1 MLRNF
6 KSGRIFGLILTAWY
20 RRVPGI
26 TSAFCLVSS
35 HLVPYS
41 VGRSIVGRSIARP
54 ARNVL
59 NMSRLL
65 PYALLIVLLLTLLTP
80 VAPAQSQPS
89 PAAPEQVGLKPVGL
103 KPVGLENDSI
113 TLSND
118 AISATW
124 TVRSG
129 SLRWQSLTNRF
140 TGTSLSLDSSAF
152 VLVPREGPVLRSSDL
167 RIVAAPVFGIVAALP
182 ESSKAADRSPGHEL
196 RVELEDPSANIRIL
210 WRAILRDGSNRDGA
224 NRDGSNYVRQ
234 EVTIRAL
241 HEPFALAQIALIDAD
256 LPGAVVSG
264 HVKGSPVTA
273 GTWFLGF
280 EHPLSDC
287 RVRADRASC
296 WLSRELPLQ
305 AGQSVTYSSVIGV
318 AHPSQL
324 RRDFLNYVE
333 LERAHPYRTFL
344 HYNSWYDLGYF
355 DRYTEQGAVA
365 VVQSFG
371 EELTKK
377 RGVKLDS
384 FMFDD
389 GWDDPTT
396 LWKFNPGFP
405 DGLTKV
411 TQTAAKYGAAPG
423 IWLSPWGGY
432 SKPKEQ
438 RLASARA
445 QGFETNEGGLALS
458 GPKYYRYFRDTCL
471 DLIAKYGVNQ
481 FKFDG
486 TGNANEVIK
495 GSEFDS
501 DFDAAIHLIG
511 ELRAK
516 KPDLYVNLTTGTYP
530 SPFWLLYADSIW
542 RGGDDHSFAGVGTSR
557 QRWITY
563 RDSQIYRWVV
573 EEGPL
578 FPMNSLML
586 HGLIF
591 ARYAERL
598 GNDPAHDFAD
608 EVHSYFGTGTQLQEM
623 YITPALLSSEDW
635 DVLAE
640 AAKWSRDNAQTLKDS
655 HWIGGDPA
663 RLEVYGWASWS
674 PKKAIL
680 TLRNP
685 SDRPQD
691 FSANLTTMLELPKD
705 SAAAYAARS
714 PWKSNSATPL
724 TIPTREP
731 HTFHLRPFQVLTLEL
746 QPSS

>member
-1 MLRNF
+1 M
-6 KSGRIFGLILTAWY
+6 
-20 RRVPGI
+20 
-26 TSAFCLVSS
+26 
-35 HLVPYS
+35 
-41 VGRSIVGRSIARP
+41 
-54 ARNVL
+54 
-59 NMSRLL
+59 
-65 PYALLIVLLLTLLTP
+65 TP
-80 VAPAQSQPS
+80 R
-89 PAAPEQVGLKPVGL
+89 GMKDGT
-103 KPVGLENDSI
+103 I

-118 AISATW
+118 AISAAW
-124 TVRSG
+124 SVRDG
-129 SLRWQSLTNRF
+129 ILRPVSLTNRYTTAHLNLGGNVF
-140 TGTSLSLDSSAF
+140 E
-152 VLVPREGPVLRSSDL
+152 LVPKEGAALHSSDFK
-167 RIVAAPVFGIVAALP
+167 IVAAPVLRNISPAP
-182 ESSKAADRSPGHEL
+182 RSPKAADQLTGREL
-196 RVELEDPSANIRIL
+196 RVVLEDSSGNLRVI
-210 WRAILRDGSNRDGA
+210 WKAILRDGA
-224 NRDGSNYVRQ
+224 NYLRQ
-234 EVTIRAL
+234 EINIRIL
-241 HEPFALAQIALIDAD
+241 HQPVAITQIGLLDFV

-273 GTWFLGF
+273 GTWFVGF

-287 RVRADRASC
+287 RVRADRATC

-305 AGQSVTYSSVIGV
+305 PGRDFTYSSVIGV
-318 AHPSQL
+318 AHPTQM
-324 RRDFLNYVE
+324 RRDFLHYIE

-355 DRYTEQGAVA
+355 DRYNEQQAVA
-365 VVQSFG
+365 VVESFG
-371 EELTKK
+371 EQLTKR

-411 TQTAAKYGAAPG
+411 TQTAASFGAAPG

-432 SKPKEQ
+432 DKPKEQ
-438 RLASARA
+438 RLISARA
-445 QGFETNEGGLALS
+445 QAFETNEGGLALS

-471 DLIAKYGVNQ
+471 DMIAKYGVNQ

-516 KPDLYVNLTTGTYP
+516 KPDLYINLTTGTYA
-530 SPFWLLYADSIW
+530 SPFWLLNADSIW

-563 RDSQIYRWVV
+563 RDSQTYRWIV
-573 EEGPL
+573 EDGPL
-578 FPMNSLML
+578 FPINSLML
-586 HGLIF
+586 HGLIY

-598 GNDPAHDFAD
+598 GDDPGHDFAD

-623 YITPALLSSEDW
+623 YITPSLLSADDW

-640 AAKWSRDNAQTLKDS
+640 AAKWSRDNASVLKDT

-663 RLEVYGWASWS
+663 RLEVYGWGAWS
-674 PKKAIL
+674 KESKVRESVSREKAII

-685 SDRPQD
+685 SDQPQD
-691 FSANLTTMLELPKD
+691 FTAPLATLLELPAN
-705 SAAAYAARS
+705 SARAFKASS
-714 PWKSNSATPL
+714 PWKNVTAKSIAISTQE
-724 TIPTREP
+724 R
-731 HTFHLRPFQVLTLEL
+731 HTFHLRPFEVLTLEMS
-746 QPSS
+746 PFWN

>member
-1 MLRNF
+1 MPRPNLYCLLF
-6 KSGRIFGLILTAWY
+6 PLVLVSLGSSQTS
-20 RRVPGI
+20 
-26 TSAFCLVSS
+26 TSARQD
-35 HLVPYS
+35 
-41 VGRSIVGRSIARP
+41 VG
-54 ARNVL
+54 
-59 NMSRLL
+59 
-65 PYALLIVLLLTLLTP
+65 T
-80 VAPAQSQPS
+80 
-89 PAAPEQVGLKPVGL
+89 
-103 KPVGLENDSI
+103 I
-113 TLSND
+113 TLSNH

-124 TVRSG
+124 LVRGG
-129 SLRWQSLTNRF
+129 SLRWQSLTNHF
-140 TGTSLSLDSSAF
+140 TGATLALDGSVF
-152 VLVPREGPVLRSSDL
+152 ELVPKEGPVLRSSDL
-167 RIVAAPVFGIVAALP
+167 KMVGAPVLREISDSRAT
-182 ESSKAADRSPGHEL
+182 SSSRAADRLPGREL
-196 RVELEDPSANIRIL
+196 RAELEDPAGNIQVT
-210 WRAILRDGSNRDGA
+210 WKAILREDA
-224 NRDGSNYVRQ
+224 NYVRQ
-234 EVTIRAL
+234 EVTIRAAHQPL
-241 HEPFALAQIALIDAD
+241 ALAQVGLIDI
-256 LPGAVVSG
+256 LVPGAAVSG
-264 HVKGSPVTA
+264 QVKGSPVVA
-273 GTWFLGF
+273 GTLSAQTLSAQTWFLGF
-280 EHPLSDC
+280 EHPLSEC

-296 WLSRELPLQ
+296 WLARELPLQ

-318 AHPSQL
+318 THAGQL
-324 RRDFLNYVE
+324 RRDFLHYLE

-355 DRYTEQGAVA
+355 DRYNEQSAVA

-371 EELTKK
+371 EELTRK

-384 FMFDD
+384 FLYDD

-405 DGLTKV
+405 NGMTKV
-411 TQTAAKYGAAPG
+411 AETAASYGAAPG

-432 SKPKEQ
+432 DKPKEQ
-438 RLASARA
+438 RLASASA

-458 GPKYYRYFRDTCL
+458 GPNYYRYFRDTCL
-471 DLIAKYGVNQ
+471 DMISKYGVNQ

-495 GSEFDS
+495 GSAFDS

-542 RGGDDHSFAGVGTSR
+542 RGGDDHSFAGVGTDR
-557 QRWITY
+557 QRWITF

-573 EEGPL
+573 EDGPL

-598 GNDPAHDFAD
+598 GSDPHHDFPD

-623 YITPALLSSEDW
+623 YITPSLLSSDDW

-640 AAKWSRDNAQTLKDS
+640 AARWSRDNAQTLKDS

-674 PKKAIL
+674 PEKAIV

-685 SDRPQD
+685 SDQPQD
-691 FSANLTTMLELPKD
+691 FSASLTTLLELPAG
-705 SAAAYAARS
+705 SARVYSARS
-714 PWKSNSATPL
+714 PWRSDRATPSL
-724 TIPTREP
+724 TIPANEQ
-731 HTFHLRPFQVLTLEL
+731 HTFHLQPFQVLTLEL
-746 QPSS
+746 APSS

>member
-1 MLRNF
+1 M
-6 KSGRIFGLILTAWY
+6 SGHH
-20 RRVPGI
+20 P
-26 TSAFCLVSS
+26 SA
-35 HLVPYS
+35 
-41 VGRSIVGRSIARP
+41 
-54 ARNVL
+54 
-59 NMSRLL
+59 
-65 PYALLIVLLLTLLTP
+65 LTLVL
-80 VAPAQSQPS
+80 VATSFALIQS
-89 PAAPEQVGLKPVGL
+89 AAATVQAVRDA
-103 KPVGLENDSI
+103 DSI
-113 TLSND
+113 TLSNE
-118 AISATW
+118 AIAATW
-124 TVRSG
+124 SVRG
-129 SLRWQSLTNRF
+129 ASLQWQGATNKLTRTNLPL
-140 TGTSLSLDSSAF
+140 TGNVF
-152 VLVPREGPVLRSSDL
+152 VLVPKEGAVLSSSDFK
-167 RIVAAPVFGIVAALP
+167 IVGAPLIEDASVSRDSP
-182 ESSKAADRSPGHEL
+182 TAADRLSGRQV
-196 RVELEDPSANIRIL
+196 RVELQDTSTQLRIT
-210 WRAILRDGSNRDGA
+210 WKAVLREGA
-224 NRDGSNYVRQ
+224 NYIRQ
-234 EVTIRAL
+234 EVTI
-241 HEPFALAQIALIDAD
+241 HTGQKPFALAQIVLIDAVVPGSII
-256 LPGAVVSG
+256 PGAVVSG
-264 HVKGSPVTA
+264 NVKGSPVTA

-280 EHPLSDC
+280 EHPLSEC
-287 RVRADRASC
+287 RVTVIRVTVTPLTNDRASC
-296 WLSRELPLQ
+296 WLSRELPVQ

-318 AHPSQL
+318 SHAAQL
-324 RRDFLNYVE
+324 RRDFLKYIE

-355 DRYTEQGAVA
+355 DRYDERSAID
-365 VVQSFG
+365 VVQTFG
-371 EELTKK
+371 NELTKQ

-384 FMFDD
+384 FLFDD
-389 GWDDPTT
+389 GWDDPAT

-411 TQTAAKYGAAPG
+411 AQTAAEFVAAPG

-432 SKPKEQ
+432 DKPKQQ
-438 RLASARA
+438 RLASAHA

-471 DLIAKYGVNQ
+471 EMIEKYGVNQ

-486 TGNANEVIK
+486 TGNADEVIK

-542 RGGDDHSFAGVGTSR
+542 RGGDDHSFAGVGSNR

-586 HGLIF
+586 HGIIF

-598 GNDPAHDFAD
+598 GSDPGHDFPD

-623 YITPALLSSEDW
+623 YITPSLLSADDW

-640 AAKWSRDNAQTLKDS
+640 AAKWSRGNAQTLKDS

-674 PKKAIL
+674 SEKAIV

-685 SDRPQD
+685 SDKPQN
-691 FSANLTTMLELPKD
+691 FTARLATLLELPVG
-705 SAAAYAARS
+705 SVPVYTARS
-714 PWKSNSATPL
+714 PWKSESAQAPL
-724 TIPTREP
+724 TLPAQQA
-731 HTFHLRPFQVLTLEL
+731 HAFHLQPFQVLTLEL
-746 QPSS
+746 LPSS

>member
-1 MLRNF
+1 
-6 KSGRIFGLILTAWY
+6 
-20 RRVPGI
+20 
-26 TSAFCLVSS
+26 
-35 HLVPYS
+35 
-41 VGRSIVGRSIARP
+41 
-54 ARNVL
+54 
-59 NMSRLL
+59 MSRPLL
-65 PYALLIVLLLTLLTP
+65 YCALLAIVLTSLEPSQASATSKP
-80 VAPAQSQPS
+80 APSADL
-89 PAAPEQVGLKPVGL
+89 V
-103 KPVGLENDSI
+103 

-124 TVRSG
+124 SVRG
-129 SLRWQSLTNRF
+129 GTLHWQSLVNHF
-140 TGTSLSLDSSAF
+140 TKATSSLDSSVF
-152 VLVPREGPVLRSSDL
+152 ELLPKEGPVLSSSDFK
-167 RIVAAPVFGIVAALP
+167 IVGAPVLRDIP
-182 ESSKAADRSPGHEL
+182 PSPSSSKAADRLPAREVRIEL
-196 RVELEDPSANIRIL
+196 VDPSAQIRVI
-210 WRAILRDGSNRDGA
+210 WKAILREDA
-224 NRDGSNYVRQ
+224 NYIRQ
-234 EVTIRAL
+234 EVNIRAL
-241 HEPFALAQIALIDAD
+241 HQPLALAQVGLIDVV
-256 LPGAVVSG
+256 LPGASVSG
-264 HVKGSPVTA
+264 HAKGSPVTA

-287 RVRADRASC
+287 RVRSDRATC
-296 WLSRELPLQ
+296 WLSRELPVQ
-305 AGQSVTYSSVIGV
+305 AGNSVTYSSVIGV
-318 AHPSQL
+318 AHPTQL

-384 FMFDD
+384 FLFDD

-411 TQTAAKYGAAPG
+411 SQTATSFGAAPG

-432 SKPKEQ
+432 DKPKEQ

-445 QGFETNEGGLALS
+445 QGFETNDGGLALS

-471 DLIAKYGVNQ
+471 DMIAKYSVNQ

-486 TGNANEVIK
+486 TGNVNEVIK

-511 ELRAK
+511 DLRAK

-542 RGGDDHSFAGVGTSR
+542 RGGDDHSFAGVGTNR
-557 QRWITY
+557 QRWITF
-563 RDSQIYRWVV
+563 RDSQLYRWVV

-586 HGLIF
+586 HGLIY

-598 GNDPAHDFAD
+598 GDDPDHDFSD

-623 YITPALLSSEDW
+623 YITPSLLSSQDW
-635 DVLAE
+635 DMLAE
-640 AAKWSRDNAQTLKDS
+640 SAKWSRENAQTLKDS

-674 PKKAIL
+674 HEKAIV

-685 SDRPQD
+685 SDQPQD
-691 FSANLTTMLELPKD
+691 FAARLSTLLELPAG
-705 SAAAYAARS
+705 AARAYVARS
-714 PWKSNSATPL
+714 PWKNDSASPAVTL
-724 TIPTREP
+724 RSQEQ
-731 HTFHLRPFQVLTLEL
+731 HAFHLKPFQVLTLEMV
-746 QPSS
+746 PSS

>member
-1 MLRNF
+1 MRN
-6 KSGRIFGLILTAWY
+6 IFFLPNIFLLTFLA
-20 RRVPGI
+20 P
-26 TSAFCLVSS
+26 ALA
-35 HLVPYS
+35 
-41 VGRSIVGRSIARP
+41 ARP
-54 ARNVL
+54 GTVQAGQDGYN
-59 NMSRLL
+59 
-65 PYALLIVLLLTLLTP
+65 
-80 VAPAQSQPS
+80 
-89 PAAPEQVGLKPVGL
+89 
-103 KPVGLENDSI
+103 I
-113 TLSND
+113 TLSNH

-124 TVRSG
+124 SIRAG
-129 SLRWQSLTNRF
+129 SLQWQSLTNHF
-140 TGTSLSLDSSAF
+140 TETSLPLAGSVF
-152 VLVPREGPVLRSSDL
+152 QLVPREGPVLRSSDL
-167 RIVAAPVFGIVAALP
+167 KMVTAPIIEDAPVP
-182 ESSKAADRSPGHEL
+182 PDSSKAANRLPG
-196 RVELEDPSANIRIL
+196 RQVRIELEDPSSK
-210 WRAILRDGSNRDGA
+210 LRVTWIAVLREGA
-224 NRDGSNYVRQ
+224 NYVRQ
-234 EVTIRAL
+234 EVTIRASQ
-241 HEPFALAQIALIDAD
+241 PSFALAQLVLIDAL
-256 LPGAVVSG
+256 LPGSVVSG
-264 HVKGSPVTA
+264 NVKGSPVTA

-280 EHPLSDC
+280 EHPLSEC

-318 AHPSQL
+318 AHAGQL
-324 RRDFLNYVE
+324 RRDFLRYLE

-355 DRYTEQGAVA
+355 DRYNEPDAVA
-365 VVQSFG
+365 VIQSFG
-371 EELTKK
+371 EHLARQ
-377 RGVKLDS
+377 RGVRLDS
-384 FMFDD
+384 FLFDD

-405 DGLTKV
+405 NGLTKV
-411 TQTAAKYGAAPG
+411 AQTAGTVGAAPG

-432 SKPKEQ
+432 SKPKQQ

-445 QGFETNEGGLALS
+445 QGFETNEDGLALS

-471 DLIAKYGVNQ
+471 DMIEKYGVNQ

-516 KPDLYVNLTTGTYP
+516 KPVLYFNLTTGTSA
-530 SPFWLLYADSIW
+530 SPFWLLHADSIW
-542 RGGDDHSFAGVGTSR
+542 RGGDDHSFAGVGSDR

-563 RDSQIYRWVV
+563 RDSQIYRWVI

-598 GNDPAHDFAD
+598 NNDPGHDFAD

-623 YITPALLSSEDW
+623 YITPSLLSSEDW

-640 AAKWSRDNAQTLKDS
+640 AAKWSRANGQTLQDS

-674 PKKAIL
+674 PEKAIV

-685 SDRPQD
+685 SGQPQD
-691 FSANLTTMLELPKD
+691 FTANLATLLELPTA
-705 SAAAYAARS
+705 SAQAYAGHS
-714 PWKSNSATPL
+714 PWKQESAAHAL
-724 TIPTREP
+724 QIPAQQS
-731 HTFHLRPFQVLTLEL
+731 HTFHLRPFQVMTLEL
-746 QPSS
+746 VPSS

>member
-1 MLRNF
+1 MLRLV
-6 KSGRIFGLILTAWY
+6 RCCALLWMA
-20 RRVPGI
+20 V
-26 TSAFCLVSS
+26 AVSS
-35 HLVPYS
+35 SP
-41 VGRSIVGRSIARP
+41 
-54 ARNVL
+54 VL
-59 NMSRLL
+59 AS
-65 PYALLIVLLLTLLTP
+65 
-80 VAPAQSQPS
+80 PAQAVEASREGDVIS
-89 PAAPEQVGLKPVGL
+89 
-103 KPVGLENDSI
+103 
-113 TLSND
+113 LSNN

-124 TVRSG
+124 SLKGGALQWQGLQNHFTQANLPLDG
-129 SLRWQSLTNRF
+129 SVF
-140 TGTSLSLDSSAF
+140 E
-152 VLVPREGPVLRSSDL
+152 LVPKEGPVLRSSDFKMT
-167 RIVAAPVFGIVAALP
+167 AAPALEDIPVAP
-182 ESSKAADRSPGHEL
+182 SSSKAADHLPG
-196 RVELEDPSANIRIL
+196 RQIRIELEDPSARIRVTWIATL
-210 WRAILRDGSNRDGA
+210 RDGA
-224 NRDGSNYVRQ
+224 NYIRQ
-234 EVTIRAL
+234 EVTIHAMQK
-241 HEPFALAQIALIDAD
+241 PFALAQVNLVDARI
-256 LPGAVVSG
+256 PGAVVSG

-273 GTWFLGF
+273 GTWFVGF

-287 RVRADRASC
+287 RVRDDRASC

-305 AGQSVTYSSVIGV
+305 AGQAVTYSSVFGV
-318 AHPSQL
+318 THSSQL
-324 RRDFLNYVE
+324 RRDFLKYLE

-355 DRYTEQGAVA
+355 DRYTEQGAVTEI
-365 VVQSFG
+365 QSFG

-384 FMFDD
+384 FLFDD
-389 GWDDPTT
+389 GWDDPTH
-396 LWKFNPGFP
+396 LWKFDPGFP

-411 TQTAAKYGAAPG
+411 SQTAAKYGAAPG

-432 SKPKEQ
+432 DGPKEK

-458 GPKYYRYFRDTCL
+458 GPKYYRYFRDTCIQML
-471 DLIAKYGVNQ
+471 EKYGVNQ

-542 RGGDDHSFAGVGTSR
+542 RGGEDHSFAGVGSNR

-563 RDSQIYRWVV
+563 RDSQIYRRVV
-573 EEGPL
+573 EDGPL

-586 HGLIF
+586 HGMIF

-598 GNDPAHDFAD
+598 GSDPGHDFPD

-623 YITPALLSSEDW
+623 YITPTLLSSADW

-640 AAKWSRDNAQTLKDS
+640 TAKWSRANAQTLKDS

-663 RLEVYGWASWS
+663 RLEVYGWAAWS
-674 PKKAIL
+674 PEKAII

-685 SDRPQD
+685 SDQPQD
-691 FSANLTTMLELPKD
+691 FTANLAALLELPAG
-705 SAAAYAARS
+705 SASQFATRN
-714 PWKSNSATPL
+714 PWKEAGSEPASINV
-724 TIPTREP
+724 REA
-731 HTFHLRPFQVLTLEL
+731 HTFHLQPFQVLTLEL
-746 QPSS
+746 TP

>member
-1 MLRNF
+1 
-6 KSGRIFGLILTAWY
+6 
-20 RRVPGI
+20 
-26 TSAFCLVSS
+26 
-35 HLVPYS
+35 
-41 VGRSIVGRSIARP
+41 
-54 ARNVL
+54 
-59 NMSRLL
+59 MSRPLL
-65 PYALLIVLLLTLLTP
+65 YCALLVIVLTSL
-80 VAPAQSQPS
+80 APSQASATSKPAPS
-89 PAAPEQVGLKPVGL
+89 ADLV
-103 KPVGLENDSI
+103 

-124 TVRSG
+124 
-129 SLRWQSLTNRF
+129 SLRGGTLHWQSLVNHF
-140 TGTSLSLDSSAF
+140 TKATLSLDGSVF
-152 VLVPREGPVLRSSDL
+152 ELLPKEGPVLRSSDFK
-167 RIVAAPVFGIVAALP
+167 IVGAPVLRDVP
-182 ESSKAADRSPGHEL
+182 PSPSSSKAADLLPAREVRIEL
-196 RVELEDPSANIRIL
+196 VDPSAQIRVI
-210 WRAILRDGSNRDGA
+210 WKAILREDA
-224 NRDGSNYVRQ
+224 NYIRQ
-234 EVTIRAL
+234 EVNIRAL
-241 HEPFALAQIALIDAD
+241 HQPLALAQVGLIDVV
-256 LPGAVVSG
+256 LPGASVSG

-287 RVRADRASC
+287 RVRSDRATC
-296 WLSRELPLQ
+296 WLSRELPVQ
-305 AGQSVTYSSVIGV
+305 AGNSVTYSSVIGV
-318 AHPSQL
+318 AHPTQL

-355 DRYTEQGAVA
+355 DRYNEQAAVG

-384 FMFDD
+384 FLFDD

-411 TQTAAKYGAAPG
+411 SQTATSFGAAPG

-432 SKPKEQ
+432 DKPKER

-471 DLIAKYGVNQ
+471 DMIAKYSVNQ

-486 TGNANEVIK
+486 TGNVNEVIK

-511 ELRAK
+511 DLRAK

-542 RGGDDHSFAGVGTSR
+542 RGGDDHSFAGVGTNR

-563 RDSQIYRWVV
+563 RDSQLYRWVV

-598 GNDPAHDFAD
+598 GDDPGHDFAE

-623 YITPALLSSEDW
+623 YITPSLLSSQDW

-640 AAKWSRDNAQTLKDS
+640 SAKWSRENAQTLKDS

-674 PKKAIL
+674 HEKAIM

-685 SDRPQD
+685 SDQPQD
-691 FSANLTTMLELPKD
+691 FTARLSTLLEL
-705 SAAAYAARS
+705 SGGAARAYVARS
-714 PWKSNSATPL
+714 PWKNDSASPAL
-724 TIPTREP
+724 ALRSQEQ
-731 HTFHLRPFQVLTLEL
+731 HAFHLKPFQVLTLEMVP
-746 QPSS
+746 PS

>member
-1 MLRNF
+1 MPRPNLYCLLF
-6 KSGRIFGLILTAWY
+6 PLVLVSLGSSQTS
-20 RRVPGI
+20 
-26 TSAFCLVSS
+26 TSARQD
-35 HLVPYS
+35 
-41 VGRSIVGRSIARP
+41 VG
-54 ARNVL
+54 
-59 NMSRLL
+59 
-65 PYALLIVLLLTLLTP
+65 T
-80 VAPAQSQPS
+80 
-89 PAAPEQVGLKPVGL
+89 
-103 KPVGLENDSI
+103 I
-113 TLSND
+113 TLSNH

-124 TVRSG
+124 LVRGG
-129 SLRWQSLTNRF
+129 SLRWQSLTNHF
-140 TGTSLSLDSSAF
+140 TGATLALDGSVF
-152 VLVPREGPVLRSSDL
+152 ELVPKEGPVLRSSDL
-167 RIVAAPVFGIVAALP
+167 KMVGAPVLREISDSRAT
-182 ESSKAADRSPGHEL
+182 SSSRAADRLPGREL
-196 RVELEDPSANIRIL
+196 RAELEDPAGNIQVT
-210 WRAILRDGSNRDGA
+210 WKAILREDA
-224 NRDGSNYVRQ
+224 NYVRQ
-234 EVTIRAL
+234 EVTIRAAHQPL
-241 HEPFALAQIALIDAD
+241 ALAQVGLIDI
-256 LPGAVVSG
+256 LVPGAAVSG
-264 HVKGSPVTA
+264 QVKGSPVVA
-273 GTWFLGF
+273 GTLSAQTLSAQTWFLGF
-280 EHPLSDC
+280 EHPLSEC

-296 WLSRELPLQ
+296 WLARELPLQ

-318 AHPSQL
+318 THAGQL
-324 RRDFLNYVE
+324 RRDFLHYLE

-355 DRYTEQGAVA
+355 DRYNEQSAVA

-371 EELTKK
+371 EELTRK

-384 FMFDD
+384 FLYDD

-405 DGLTKV
+405 NGMTKV
-411 TQTAAKYGAAPG
+411 AETAASYGAAPG

-432 SKPKEQ
+432 DKPKEQ
-438 RLASARA
+438 RLASASA
-445 QGFETNEGGLALS
+445 QGLETNEGGLALS
-458 GPKYYRYFRDTCL
+458 GPNYYRYFRDTCL
-471 DLIAKYGVNQ
+471 DMISKYGVNQ

-495 GSEFDS
+495 GSAFDS

-542 RGGDDHSFAGVGTSR
+542 RGGDDHSFAGVGTDR
-557 QRWITY
+557 QRWITF

-573 EEGPL
+573 EDGPL

-598 GNDPAHDFAD
+598 GSDPHHDFPD

-623 YITPALLSSEDW
+623 YITPSLLSSDDW

-640 AAKWSRDNAQTLKDS
+640 AARWSRDNAQTLKDS

-674 PKKAIL
+674 PEKAIV

-685 SDRPQD
+685 SDQPQD
-691 FSANLTTMLELPKD
+691 FSASLTTLLELPAG
-705 SAAAYAARS
+705 SARVYSARS
-714 PWKSNSATPL
+714 PWRSDRATPSL
-724 TIPTREP
+724 TIPANEQ
-731 HTFHLRPFQVLTLEL
+731 HTFHLQPFQVLTLEL
-746 QPSS
+746 APSS

>member
-1 MLRNF
+1 VAHF
-6 KSGRIFGLILTAWY
+6 IS
-20 RRVPGI
+20 
-26 TSAFCLVSS
+26 
-35 HLVPYS
+35 
-41 VGRSIVGRSIARP
+41 
-54 ARNVL
+54 
-59 NMSRLL
+59 
-65 PYALLIVLLLTLLTP
+65 VLLLVLLAP
-80 VAPAQSQPS
+80 VQGSSQPTVQ
-89 PAAPEQVGLKPVGL
+89 AVREGD
-103 KPVGLENDSI
+103 NI

-124 TVRSG
+124 SIRDASLHWATLINHFTRTTLPLAG
-129 SLRWQSLTNRF
+129 SVF
-140 TGTSLSLDSSAF
+140 A
-152 VLVPREGPVLRSSDL
+152 LVPKEGPALHSSDL
-167 RIVAAPVFGIVAALP
+167 KIVAAPVIEDAGVSKD
-182 ESSKAADRSPGHEL
+182 SSKAADHLPGRQVRIEF
-196 RVELEDPSANIRIL
+196 EDPSANL
-210 WRAILRDGSNRDGA
+210 HLTWTAILRDGA
-224 NRDGSNYVRQ
+224 NYIRQ
-234 EVTIRAL
+234 EVTLRA
-241 HEPFALAQIALIDAD
+241 PQRSFALSQIILIDAVV
-256 LPGAVVSG
+256 PGVTVSG
-264 HVKGSPVTA
+264 HAKGSPITA

-280 EHPLSDC
+280 EHPLAEC
-287 RVRADRASC
+287 RVHADRASC

-305 AGQSVTYSSVIGV
+305 AGQSVTYTSVIGV
-318 AHPSQL
+318 THASQM

-333 LERAHPYRTFL
+333 LERAHPYRAFL

-355 DRYTEQGAVA
+355 GRYDEQSAVA
-365 VVQSFG
+365 VVRSFG
-371 EELTKK
+371 EELTKR

-384 FMFDD
+384 FLFDD
-389 GWDDPTT
+389 GWEDPTT

-411 TQTAAKYGAAPG
+411 AQTAAQYGAAPG

-432 SKPKEQ
+432 DGPKLQ
-438 RLASARA
+438 RLASAHA

-458 GPKYYRYFRDTCL
+458 GPKYYRYFRDTCV
-471 DLIAKYGVNQ
+471 DLIEKYGVNQ

-486 TGNANEVIK
+486 TGNVNSVIK
-495 GSEFDS
+495 GSDFDS
-501 DFDAAIHLIG
+501 DFDAAIHLIV

-542 RGGDDHSFAGVGTSR
+542 RGGEDHSFAGVGTDR

-578 FPMNSLML
+578 FPLNSLML

-598 GNDPAHDFAD
+598 GADPGHDFAD

-640 AAKWSRDNAQTLKDS
+640 AAKWSRDNAPTLKDS
-655 HWIGGDPA
+655 HWVGGDPA

-674 PKKAIL
+674 REKAIL

-685 SDRPQD
+685 SDQPQD
-691 FSANLTTMLELPKD
+691 FTATLSTLLELPAD
-705 SAAAYAARS
+705 SKPAYAARS
-714 PWKSNSATPL
+714 PWKNNSAHQVSR
-724 TIPTREP
+724 IPAQQE
-731 HTFHLRPFQVLTLEL
+731 HKFHLQPFQVLTLEL
-746 QPSS
+746 VPSS

>member
-1 MLRNF
+1 
-6 KSGRIFGLILTAWY
+6 
-20 RRVPGI
+20 
-26 TSAFCLVSS
+26 
-35 HLVPYS
+35 
-41 VGRSIVGRSIARP
+41 
-54 ARNVL
+54 
-59 NMSRLL
+59 MSRLL
-65 PYALLIVLLLTLLTP
+65 LCALLIVLLLALLTP
-80 VAPAQSQPS
+80 LAPAQSQTS
-89 PAAPEQVGLKPVGL
+89 PPAPEQVGLKQVGL
-103 KPVGLENDSI
+103 KQVGLKQVGKENDLI

-118 AISATW
+118 AVSAAW
-124 TVRSG
+124 TVRGG
-129 SLRWQSLTNRF
+129 SLRWQSLTNHF
-140 TGTSLSLDSSAF
+140 TGATLSLDGSAF
-152 VLVPREGPVLRSSDL
+152 ALVPREGPVLRSSDL
-167 RIVAAPVFGIVAALP
+167 KIVAAPVFGVVAAQA
-182 ESSKAADRSPGHEL
+182 ESSKAADRLPGREV

-210 WRAILRDGSNRDGA
+210 WRAILRDGA

-234 EVTIRAL
+234 EVTVRAL
-241 HEPFALAQIALIDAD
+241 HQPFALTEIVLIDVD
-256 LPGAVVSG
+256 VPGAVVSG

-296 WLSRELPLQ
+296 WLSRDLPLQ
-305 AGQSVTYSSVIGV
+305 TGQSVTYSSVIGV

-355 DRYTEQGAVA
+355 DRYNEQGAVA
-365 VVQSFG
+365 VVQNFG
-371 EELTKK
+371 DELTKK

-405 DGLTKV
+405 DGMTKV
-411 TQTAAKYGAAPG
+411 AETAAKYGAAPG

-432 SKPKEQ
+432 DKPKEQ

-471 DLIAKYGVNQ
+471 DLIAKYGLNQ

-542 RGGDDHSFAGVGTSR
+542 RGGDDHSFAGVGTNR

-563 RDSQIYRWVV
+563 RDSQIFRWVV

-623 YITPALLSSEDW
+623 YITPSLLSSDDW
-635 DVLAE
+635 NVLAE

-674 PKKAIL
+674 PKKAII

-691 FSANLTTMLELPKD
+691 FSANLATLLEIPSGELSTFD
-705 SAAAYAARS
+705 STS
-714 PWKSNSATPL
+714 PWKTG
-724 TIPTREP
+724 
-731 HTFHLRPFQVLTLEL
+731 TFKVMGMVLQPEMTLHLRPFEVRTMEMF
-746 QPSS
+746 PIPVPKN

>member
-1 MLRNF
+1 MKTGKR
-6 KSGRIFGLILTAWY
+6 KMSGHH
-20 RRVPGI
+20 P
-26 TSAFCLVSS
+26 SA
-35 HLVPYS
+35 
-41 VGRSIVGRSIARP
+41 
-54 ARNVL
+54 
-59 NMSRLL
+59 
-65 PYALLIVLLLTLLTP
+65 LTLVL
-80 VAPAQSQPS
+80 VATSFALIQS
-89 PAAPEQVGLKPVGL
+89 AAATVQAVRDA
-103 KPVGLENDSI
+103 DSI
-113 TLSND
+113 TLSNE
-118 AISATW
+118 AIAATW
-124 TVRSG
+124 SVRG
-129 SLRWQSLTNRF
+129 ASLQWQGATNKLTRTNLPL
-140 TGTSLSLDSSAF
+140 TGNVF
-152 VLVPREGPVLRSSDL
+152 VLVPKEGAVLSSSDFK
-167 RIVAAPVFGIVAALP
+167 IVGAPLIEDASVSRDSP
-182 ESSKAADRSPGHEL
+182 TAADRLSGRQV
-196 RVELEDPSANIRIL
+196 RVELQDTSTQLRIT
-210 WRAILRDGSNRDGA
+210 WKAVLREGA
-224 NRDGSNYVRQ
+224 NYIRQ
-234 EVTIRAL
+234 EVTI
-241 HEPFALAQIALIDAD
+241 HTGQKPFALAQIVLIDAVVPGSII
-256 LPGAVVSG
+256 PGAVVSG
-264 HVKGSPVTA
+264 NVKGSPVTA

-280 EHPLSDC
+280 EHPLSEC
-287 RVRADRASC
+287 RVTVIRVTVTPLTNDRASC
-296 WLSRELPLQ
+296 WLSRELPVQ

-318 AHPSQL
+318 SHAAQL
-324 RRDFLNYVE
+324 RRDFLKYIE

-355 DRYTEQGAVA
+355 DRYDERSAID
-365 VVQSFG
+365 VVQTFG
-371 EELTKK
+371 NELTKQ

-384 FMFDD
+384 FLFDD
-389 GWDDPTT
+389 GWDDPAT

-411 TQTAAKYGAAPG
+411 AQTAAEFVAAPG

-432 SKPKEQ
+432 DKPKQQ
-438 RLASARA
+438 RLASAHA

-471 DLIAKYGVNQ
+471 EMIEKYGVNQ

-486 TGNANEVIK
+486 TGNADEVIK

-542 RGGDDHSFAGVGTSR
+542 RGGDDHSFAGVGSNR

-586 HGLIF
+586 HGIIF

-598 GNDPAHDFAD
+598 GSDPGHDFPD

-623 YITPALLSSEDW
+623 YITPSLLSADDW

-640 AAKWSRDNAQTLKDS
+640 AAKWSRGNAQTLKDS

-674 PKKAIL
+674 SEKAIV

-685 SDRPQD
+685 SDKPQN
-691 FSANLTTMLELPKD
+691 FTARLATLLELPVG
-705 SAAAYAARS
+705 SVPVYTARS
-714 PWKSNSATPL
+714 PWKSESAQAPL
-724 TIPTREP
+724 TLPAQQAHP
-731 HTFHLRPFQVLTLEL
+731 FHLQPFQVLTLEL
-746 QPSS
+746 LPSS